1 MSVVLSEH
9 LPLLASAPDGIQK
22 LRGLILELAV
32 RGKLV
37 PQNPNDEPA
46 SELLKQIVKER
57 VQQEE
62 NGTGKKSK
70 PTPPVRKDE
79 QAFELPD
86 GWAWVRFADVTS
98 YIQRGKGPD
107 YADKSDYVVVSQKC
121 VRWHGL
127 DLSQARWITP
137 ESFSKYDTIRLLR
150 GGDVLWNSTGTGT
163 IGRAVVVPSL
173 EAGQVLVADSHVTVV
188 RSVLMSP
195 IYLWR
200 WIQSPSVQREIEGS
214 ASGSTNQIELA
225 TSTVTAHPLPLP
237 PLAEQHRI
245 VAKVDELMA
254 LCDRLE
260 AEQADAVGAH
270 ARLVETLLGT
280 LTQSTDAADLAANWK
295 RLAEHFDTLFITEA
309 SIDALKQTVLQLAV
323 MGKLVPQNV
332 DAEPASGLLKRIEQ
346 ERARLE
352 MEGVCKKSKPLHPVS
367 DGEFPFE
374 VPASWKWVRIGN
386 YVLHTDYGLSEKTT
400 EMTDGVPILKMGDI
414 QAGEV
419 ILGGQKAVPATTE
432 GLPYLFLEPDDL
444 LYNRTNSAELVGK
457 TGIYRGPSQR
467 YSFAS
472 YLIRIRCAK
481 QITSPKYLNLVM
493 NSPFFRQTEIVPH
506 LKQQCGQANVNGTI
520 LRNMRIPVP
529 PAEEQHRIVAKVEE
543 LMALCGRLKADLATA
558 RQRQGT
564 LADTLIESAL
574 EAA

>member
-46 SELLKQIVKER
+46 SELLKQIAKER
-57 VQQEE
+57 VQQES

-70 PTPPVRKDE
+70 PTPPVSKDE

-163 IGRAVVVPSL
+163 IGRAIVVPSL

-200 WIQSPSVQREIEGS
+200 WIQSPSVQHEIEGS

-260 AEQADAVGAH
+260 AEQADAASAH

-280 LTQSTDAADLAANWK
+280 LTQSTDAADLAANWQ
-295 RLAEHFDTLFITEA
+295 RLAEYFDTLFTTEA

-323 MGKLVPQNV
+323 MGKLVPQ
-332 DAEPASGLLKRIEQ
+332 DPSDEPASKIF
-346 ERARLE
+346 APDKRLE
-352 MEGVCKKSKPLHPVS
+352 SLLPHEIPRGWTLTGLSNLAEINGGFAFKSTDYTDNGMRVVRISDFDELGFKNHKVVRHPFSQELSRFSLAEDNILMAMTGGTVGKSYLVKVLPEPMIVNQRVATIKVLEGACPTYVDIVIRAEGVQAAIRKAKNSTNDNISMSDIKGFAIPLP
-367 DGEFPFE
+367 
-374 VPASWKWVRIGN
+374 
-386 YVLHTDYGLSEKTT
+386 
-400 EMTDGVPILKMGDI
+400 PI
-414 QAGEV
+414 
-419 ILGGQKAVPATTE
+419 
-432 GLPYLFLEPDDL
+432 
-444 LYNRTNSAELVGK
+444 AE
-457 TGIYRGPSQR
+457 QR
-467 YSFAS
+467 
-472 YLIRIRCAK
+472 
-481 QITSPKYLNLVM
+481 
-493 NSPFFRQTEIVPH
+493 
-506 LKQQCGQANVNGTI
+506 
-520 LRNMRIPVP
+520 
-529 PAEEQHRIVAKVEE
+529 RIVAKVDE
-543 LMALCGRLKADLATA
+543 LMALCDNLKADIVTA
-558 RQRQGT
+558 CQHQTT
-564 LADTLIESAL
+564 LTDTLIESAL
-574 EAA
+574 EAV

>member
-1 MSVVLSEH
+1 MSVVLSKH

-32 RGKLV
+32 RGKLL
-37 PQNPNDEPA
+37 PQDPNDEPA
-46 SELLKQIVKER
+46 SELLKQIAKER
-57 VQQEE
+57 VLQEA

-70 PTPPVRKDE
+70 PTPPVSKDE

-121 VRWHGL
+121 VRWYGL

-260 AEQADAVGAH
+260 AEQADAASAH

-280 LTQSTDAADLAANWK
+280 LTQSTDAADLAANWQ
-295 RLAEHFDTLFITEA
+295 RLAEHFDTLFATEA

-323 MGKLVPQNV
+323 MGKLVFSGTEQQWQTLRLDAICSEIV
-332 DAEPASGLLKRIEQ
+332 DCPHSTPKWTPTGKICVRTSQFRPGRLDLSSSRFVSEDTYAERI
-346 ERARLE
+346 ARLRPE
-352 MEGVCKKSKPLHPVS
+352 ANDILYSREG
-367 DGEFPFE
+367 G
-374 VPASWKWVRIGN
+374 
-386 YVLHTDYGLSEKTT
+386 
-400 EMTDGVPILKMGDI
+400 
-414 QAGEV
+414 
-419 ILGGQKAVPATTE
+419 ILGVACRLPPGVELCLGQRMMLLRPGREVSPA
-432 GLPYLFLEPDDL
+432 FLE
-444 LYNRTNSAELVGK
+444 LV
-457 TGIYRGPSQR
+457 
-467 YSFAS
+467 
-472 YLIRIRCAK
+472 L
-481 QITSPKYLNLVM
+481 
-493 NSPFFRQTEIVPH
+493 NSPVITALAR
-506 LKQQCGQANVNGTI
+506 ANTTGGAAPRVNVATVKAYP
-520 LRNMRIPVP
+520 IPLP
-529 PAEEQHRIVAKVEE
+529 PIAEQHRIVAKVDE
-543 LMALCGRLKADLATA
+543 LMGLCDHLQADLATA
-558 RQRQGT
+558 RQQQAR
-564 LADTLIESAL
+564 LADTLIEYAL